1 MSLCRKGKGITV
13 YSSLFFF
20 IGCHKQSVTLYIFV
34 DNDHHPHSFFFLYS
48 KNVVLNYTEMEAKV
62 HEATNN
68 EAWGASSTVMQE
80 IAQATFN

>member
-1 MSLCRKGKGITV
+1 MNIFKDYTGI
-13 YSSLFFF
+13 
-20 IGCHKQSVTLYIFV
+20 
-34 DNDHHPHSFFFLYS
+34 FLKKKLACS

-62 HEATNN
+62 HDATNN

>member
-1 MSLCRKGKGITV
+1 MSLIKCKLTKDRKNITGSHV
-13 YSSLFFF
+13 YS
-20 IGCHKQSVTLYIFV
+20 
-34 DNDHHPHSFFFLYS
+34 S

-62 HEATNN
+62 HDATNN